1 MRANV
6 RSTALLLVIA
16 AASPALAQEQT
27 TYALT
32 PLIGLYLPTADL
44 VGNQTVP
51 ARDDRFDPETMSVG
65 QETALAFGLRASRS
79 LSSKLWVELE
89 FQYAA
94 SAIQRTATRR
104 EPLPEPTIT
113 LDARVFTLG
122 ANVLWEVFRAPFTPV
137 AVHLL
142 GGLALVSRGGEFF
155 DERADLGGE
164 LFQGLDGG
172 TDIAL
177 IVGSGLR
184 YGLSPHL
191 GVRIDVRDYVS
202 FYAQSLRGADFES
215 ELQNDL
221 WVTGGIELTL

>member
-1 MRANV
+1 MRAYV

-16 AASPALAQEQT
+16 AARPALAQEQT
-27 TYALT
+27 TYAVT
-32 PLIGLYLPTADL
+32 PFIGLYLPTTDL

-51 ARDDRFDPETMSVG
+51 EAGPLDPETMSMS

-104 EPLPEPTIT
+104 EPLPQPTTT

-164 LFQGLDGG
+164 LFEGLDGG
-172 TDIAL
+172 MDIAL

-184 YGLSPHL
+184 YGLSPQL

-202 FYAQSLRGADFES
+202 FYAQSLRAADFES
-215 ELQNDL
+215 ELQNEL

>member
-16 AASPALAQEQT
+16 AAGPALAQEQT
-27 TYALT
+27 TYAVT
-32 PLIGLYLPTADL
+32 PFIGLYLPTADL

-51 ARDDRFDPETMSVG
+51 EAGLLDPETMSMS

-122 ANVLWEVFRAPFTPV
+122 ANVLWEVFRAPFTPF
-137 AVHLL
+137 AFHLL

-155 DERADLGGE
+155 DESADLGGE
-164 LFQGLDGG
+164 LFEGLDGG

-177 IVGSGLR
+177 IVGGGLR

-191 GVRIDVRDYVS
+191 GVRIDVRDYAS
-202 FYAQSLRGADFES
+202 FYAQPLGGADFES

>member
-16 AASPALAQEQT
+16 AASPAQAQEKT
-27 TYALT
+27 TYAVT
-32 PLIGLYLPTADL
+32 PFIGLYVPTADL
-44 VGNQTVP
+44 VGNQTVVGP
-51 ARDDRFDPETMSVG
+51 LGRVTMTMS
-65 QETALAFGLRASRS
+65 QEMALAFGLRASRS
-79 LSSKLWVELE
+79 LSGKLWVELE
-89 FQYAA
+89 FQYAP

-113 LDARVFTLG
+113 LDATVFTLG

-155 DERADLGGE
+155 DENAGLGGE
-164 LFQGLDGG
+164 LFEGLEGG
-172 TDIAL
+172 MDVAL
-177 IVGSGLR
+177 IVGTGLR
-184 YGLSPHL
+184 YGLSPHF

-202 FYAQSLRGADFES
+202 FYAQSLRAADFES
-215 ELQNDL
+215 ELQNEL

>member
-16 AASPALAQEQT
+16 AAGPALAQEQT
-27 TYALT
+27 TYAVT
-32 PLIGLYLPTADL
+32 PFIGLYLPTADL
-44 VGNQTVP
+44 VGNQAVP
-51 ARDDRFDPETMSVG
+51 EAGLLDPETMSMT

-104 EPLPEPTIT
+104 EPLPEPTVA

-164 LFQGLDGG
+164 LFEGLDGG
-172 TDIAL
+172 MDIAL

-191 GVRIDVRDYVS
+191 GVRIDVRDYAS

-215 ELQNDL
+215 ELQNEL

>member
-6 RSTALLLVIA
+6 RGTALLLVLA
-16 AASPALAQEQT
+16 AAGPALAQEQT
-27 TYALT
+27 TYAVT
-32 PLIGLYLPTADL
+32 PFIGLYLPTADL
-44 VGNQTVP
+44 VDNQTVP
-51 ARDDRFDPETMSVG
+51 EAGLLDPETLSQS
-65 QETALAFGLRASRS
+65 QEAALAFGLRASRS
-79 LSSKLWVELE
+79 LSSRLWLELE

-122 ANVLWEVFRAPFTPV
+122 ANVLLEVFRAPFTPL
-137 AVHLL
+137 AVHVL

-155 DERADLGGE
+155 DESGDLDGE
-164 LFQGLDGG
+164 LFDGLEGG

-184 YGLSPHL
+184 YGLSPRL
-191 GVRIDVRDYVS
+191 GLRIDVRDYVS
-202 FYAQSLRGADFES
+202 YYAQSLRGADFDS
-215 ELQNDL
+215 ELQNEL